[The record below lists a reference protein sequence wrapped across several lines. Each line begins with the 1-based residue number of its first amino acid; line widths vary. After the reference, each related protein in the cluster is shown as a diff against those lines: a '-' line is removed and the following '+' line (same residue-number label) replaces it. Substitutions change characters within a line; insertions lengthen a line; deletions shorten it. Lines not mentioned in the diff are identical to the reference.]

1 MMGLCGNT
9 RRITLLAAAITLSG
23 AVATASAG
31 AALKRTEARR
41 PAKPGTSCKAF
52 TIRRNDGSGVTTMYR
67 FSGVRAVRVQCDT
80 VRRVLRDDLAGSGR
94 PLGPSADWGESV
106 DGWTVML
113 TAAAD
118 GYRGRAQFHAGLTIA
133 AVG

>member
-1 MMGLCGNT
+1 MLVG
-9 RRITLLAAAITLSG
+9 AAIVTSG
-23 AVATASAG
+23 LTTAPAG
-31 AALKRTEARR
+31 AARAVVHRQNR
-41 PAKPGTSCKAF
+41 HPGTSCKPF

-80 VRRVLRDDLAGSGR
+80 VRRVLRDDLTGSGR
-94 PLGPSADWGESV
+94 PLGPGADWGESV
-106 DGWTVML
+106 DGWTVVL

-118 GYRGRAQFHAGLTIA
+118 GYRGRAQFHAGFTIA